1 MNNKSYLAG
10 FGIFVAMFF
19 LSFWYVS
26 SASADLQM
34 GVDVNYTSQEYFS
47 VDDYWFNESVAQSY
61 TEDQCELTDDNQ
73 SLFVRQGTCDWT
85 SIRYNTSDILG
96 KPLSFEYFSE
106 NEDGN
111 ISATFRTY
119 DYNGS
124 IEETYQKELESNS
137 TRINISDQFTVEN
150 VSGVEVELFLDDKN
164 NNDQLPQMEQY
175 ELEVSEV
182 NQNETQGLTSED
194 TRYMALFIFLISG
207 IIAVTNFLS

>member
-1 MNNKSYLAG
+1 MSNKSYLAG
-10 FGIFVAMFF
+10 FAIFVAMFF

-34 GVDVNYTSQEYFS
+34 GVDLNYTSQDYFS
-47 VDDYWFNESVAQSY
+47 ADDYWLNDSVAQSY
-61 TEDQCELTDDNQ
+61 SSDCQLSDDNQ
-73 SLFVRQGTCDWT
+73 SLFVKGGTCDWK
-85 SIRYNTSDILG
+85 SVRYNTSGYLG

-124 IEETYQKELESNS
+124 VEESYQKELDSNS
-137 TRINISDQFTVEN
+137 TRINISDQFQVEN
-150 VSGVEVELFLDDKN
+150 VSGVEVELYLYDKN
-164 NNDQLPQMEQY
+164 SNDQLPQMEQY

-182 NQNETQGLTSED
+182 NQNETQGLNSED
-194 TRYMALFIFLISG
+194 TRYLALFIFLVSG
-207 IIAVTNFLS
+207 IIAITNFFS